1 MEVFDITREDGETGG
16 RWVLRSGGHEA
27 EMTYSKMGAT
37 KIIVDHTGV
46 PGALRGTG
54 AGLALAERMVAD
66 MRADGRGVIAL
77 CPFVKA
83 QARAHPDWADVI
95 E

>member
-1 MEVFDITREDGETGG
+1 MPE
-16 RWVLRSGGHEA
+16 
-27 EMTYSKMGAT
+27 
-37 KIIVDHTGV
+37 
-46 PGALRGTG
+46 ALRGTG

-66 MRADGRGVIAL
+66 AREAGVRVIAL

-83 QARAHPDWADVI
+83 QARRHPEWADVI

>member
-1 MEVFDITREDGETGG
+1 MTAFDISREDGETGG
-16 RWVLRSGGHEA
+16 RWVLRSDGHEA
-27 EMTYSKMGAT
+27 EMTYSKMGT
-37 KIIVDHTGV
+37 SKIIVDHTGV
-46 PGALRGTG
+46 PEALRGTG

-66 MRADGRGVIAL
+66 MRAEGLGVIAL

-83 QARAHPDWADVI
+83 QARKHPAWADVI

>member
-1 MEVFDITREDGETGG
+1 
-16 RWVLRSGGHEA
+16 
-27 EMTYSKMGAT
+27 MTYSKLGDS

-46 PGALRGTG
+46 PEALRKTG

-66 MRADGRGVIAL
+66 MRAEGWGVIAL

-83 QARAHPDWADVI
+83 QARRHPEWADVI